1 MQKGLLDLH
10 NVMRW
15 LILLFAL
22 LAIIKGLSGMNGKK
36 PFGKGDR
43 RIALFLMIC
52 CDIQLLL
59 GLVLYY
65 LNGWW
70 SVLTGG
76 TSMASKPNRFFSVE
90 HAFGMILAIILVH
103 IAYSAT
109 KKNIPD
115 GSKFRRLFWLT
126 LIAIIIILATI
137 PWPGREMVGRPLFPG
152 MSA

>member
-22 LAIIKGLSGMNGKK
+22 LAIIKGIGGMNGKK
-36 PFGKGDR
+36 AFAKADK

-59 GLVLYY
+59 GLILYVLA
-65 LNGWW
+65 GWW

-76 TSMASKPNRFFSVE
+76 SAMASNYNRFFAVE
-90 HAFGMILAIILVH
+90 HAVGMLVAIILVH
-103 IAYSAT
+103 LGYSAT

-115 GSKFRRLFWLT
+115 GSKFKRLFWFT
-126 LIAIIIILATI
+126 LIAMIIILATI
-137 PWPGREMVGRPLFPG
+137 PWPGREVARPLFPG
-152 MSA
+152 MSV

>member
-36 PFGKGDR
+36 PFGKGDK

-126 LIAIIIILATI
+126 LFAIIIILATI